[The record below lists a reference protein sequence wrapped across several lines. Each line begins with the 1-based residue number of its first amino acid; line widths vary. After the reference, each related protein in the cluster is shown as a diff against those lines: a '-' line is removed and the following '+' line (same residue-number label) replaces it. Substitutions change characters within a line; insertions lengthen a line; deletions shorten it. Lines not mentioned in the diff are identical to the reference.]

1 MAGQGLG
8 IGEVA
13 RRAGV
18 RPSAIRYYEEVGLLA
33 EPPRVGGKR
42 RYDEGVIR
50 CLANIEDAKR
60 AGFTLAE
67 MRSYFECSRTQ
78 EGAQGCHRA
87 LVRRKLGEVEG
98 AISRLLEA
106 RTLLEAALRRECGSV
121 EECASIVRER
131 SNMSWV
137 MSRCGTTRGRSWWSL
152 TVMIPEVATEAPG
165 VLARSLTCAESFPES
180 HSSSSSQ

>member
-1 MAGQGLG
+1 LTWSGSDLG

-13 RRAGV
+13 RRAGI

-78 EGAQGCHRA
+78 EDAQGCHRA
-87 LVRRKLGEVEG
+87 LVRRKLVEVEG

-106 RTLLEAALRRECGSV
+106 RTLLEAALRRKCGSV
-121 EECASIVRER
+121 EECASLF
-131 SNMSWV
+131 S
-137 MSRCGTTRGRSWWSL
+137 GR
-152 TVMIPEVATEAPG
+152 
-165 VLARSLTCAESFPES
+165 
-180 HSSSSSQ
+180 